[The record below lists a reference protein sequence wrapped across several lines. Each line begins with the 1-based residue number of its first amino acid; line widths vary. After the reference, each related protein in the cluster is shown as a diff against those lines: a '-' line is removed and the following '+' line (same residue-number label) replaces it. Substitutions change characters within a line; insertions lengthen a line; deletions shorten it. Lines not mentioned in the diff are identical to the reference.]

1 MFQSSPLFGSAKL
14 RKVFERAKY
23 WPVIDE
29 GAQKNQGLGF
39 LPSLDFSLCG
49 ARLESGNYRSVL
61 SELGIVLSGSLLAA
75 VELDSLLQVALNS

>member
-14 RKVFERAKY
+14 QKVFERAKY
-23 WPVIDE
+23 WPVIE
-29 GAQKNQGLGF
+29 SKKNQGLGF
-39 LPSLDFSLCG
+39 LPSLDFSLYG